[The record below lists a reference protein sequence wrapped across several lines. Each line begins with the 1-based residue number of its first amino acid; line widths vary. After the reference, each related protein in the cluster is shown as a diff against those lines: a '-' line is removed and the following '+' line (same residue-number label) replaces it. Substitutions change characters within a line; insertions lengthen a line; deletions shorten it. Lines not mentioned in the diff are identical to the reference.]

1 MYNFQFYLFART
13 IRSSVIPLQDQAT
26 EVILTL
32 GQAFE
37 VAYQMALKDKL
48 GSHAIRSQSANQLAT
63 LAGSSKSTTAAKM
76 SVSPDS
82 APDPAGRDADHTTTL
97 NSTSCANPK
106 MKSRSKSVPNPN
118 LHTVNPNPTQDS
130 NSNSSSGSTTTAAN
144 CNPSSNSASTP
155 SANSIASS
163 NLNSTT
169 NQTTKPLVTHGR
181 SHSVNDIKVNGN
193 QLKLA
198 PAPVDDIGIGVKDMK
213 PGSRAPIALSEE
225 L

>member
-1 MYNFQFYLFART
+1 MRIRSAT
-13 IRSSVIPLQDQAT
+13 IRLQDQAT

-37 VAYQMALKDKL
+37 VAYQMALKDKI
-48 GSHAIRSQSANQLAT
+48 GGHAIRSQSANQLTT
-63 LAGSSKSTTAAKM
+63 LAGSSKSTTKM

-82 APDPAGRDADHTTTL
+82 ASDPISRDTDHTAAL
-97 NSTSCANPK
+97 NSTACANPK
-106 MKSRSKSVPNPN
+106 MKSRSKSIPNPN

-130 NSNSSSGSTTTAAN
+130 NSNSSSSSTTTAN
-144 CNPSSNSASTP
+144 CNPSSNSASSP
-155 SANSIASS
+155 STNSITSS
-163 NLNSTT
+163 NSNSTT

-198 PAPVDDIGIGVKDMK
+198 PAPVDDIDIGVKDMK